1 MANPLFNMING
12 GNNNMMA
19 QLMQKV
25 QQLKARGGDPNQQ
38 IQQMLNSGKITQA
51 DYDRA
56 VQRAN
61 ELKKMFG
68 MK

>member
-1 MANPLFNMING
+1 MNNP
-12 GNNNMMA
+12 MMLN
-19 QLMQKV
+19 QLMQRV
-25 QQLKARGGDPNQQ
+25 QQLKSQFKGDPNQQ

-61 ELKKMFG
+61 ELKQMFG

>member
-1 MANPLFNMING
+1 MNNPMMFN
-12 GNNNMMA
+12 

-25 QQLKARGGDPNQQ
+25 QQLKSQIGGDPNQQ

>member
-1 MANPLFNMING
+1 MNNPMMFN
-12 GNNNMMA
+12 
-19 QLMQKV
+19 QLLQRIK
-25 QQLKARGGDPNQQ
+25 QLKSQMGGDPNQQ
-38 IQQMLNSGKITQA
+38 IQQLLNSGKITQA

>member
-1 MANPLFNMING
+1 M
-12 GNNNMMA
+12 NNNPMMFN

-25 QQLKARGGDPNQQ
+25 QQLKSQLGGDPNQQ

>member
-1 MANPLFNMING
+1 MNNP
-12 GNNNMMA
+12 MMLN
-19 QLMQKV
+19 QLMQRV
-25 QQLKARGGDPNQQ
+25 QQLKSRIGGDPNQQ
-38 IQQMLNSGKITQA
+38 IQQLLNSGKITQA

-61 ELKKMFG
+61 ELKRMFG

>member
-25 QQLKARGGDPNQQ
+25 QQLKARGGDPNKQ
-38 IQQMLNSGKITQA
+38 IQDMLNSGKITQA

-56 VQRAN
+56 VKRAQ
-61 ELKKMFG
+61 ELRKMFG
-68 MK
+68 M

>member
-1 MANPLFNMING
+1 MMSNP
-12 GNNNMMA
+12 MMLN

-25 QQLKARGGDPNQQ
+25 QQLKAQIGGDPNQQ

-61 ELKKMFG
+61 ELKRMFG
-68 MK
+68 LK

>member
-1 MANPLFNMING
+1 M
-12 GNNNMMA
+12 NNSMMLN
-19 QLMQKV
+19 QIMQKV
-25 QQLKARGGDPNQQ
+25 QQLKSQIGGDPNQQ
-38 IQQMLNSGKITQA
+38 IQQMLNTGKITQA

>member
-1 MANPLFNMING
+1 MNNP
-12 GNNNMMA
+12 MMLN

-25 QQLKARGGDPNQQ
+25 QQLKAQLGGDPNQQ

>member
-1 MANPLFNMING
+1 MMNNPMMFN
-12 GNNNMMA
+12 

-25 QQLKARGGDPNQQ
+25 QQLKSQIGGDPNQQ
-38 IQQMLNSGKITQA
+38 IQQLLNSGKITQA

-61 ELKKMFG
+61 ELKRMFG

>member
-1 MANPLFNMING
+1 MNNPMMFN
-12 GNNNMMA
+12 

-25 QQLKARGGDPNQQ
+25 QQLKAQLGGDPNQQ

>member
-1 MANPLFNMING
+1 MMNNPMMFN
-12 GNNNMMA
+12 

-25 QQLKARGGDPNQQ
+25 QQLKSQIGGDPNQQ
-38 IQQMLNSGKITQA
+38 IQQLLNSGKITQA

-61 ELKKMFG
+61 ELKRMFE

>member
-1 MANPLFNMING
+1 MNNPMMFN
-12 GNNNMMA
+12 
-19 QLMQKV
+19 QLMQRV
-25 QQLKARGGDPNQQ
+25 QQLKSQIGGDPNQQ

>member
-1 MANPLFNMING
+1 MM
-12 GNNNMMA
+12 NNMVLN

-25 QQLKARGGDPNQQ
+25 QQLKSQIGGDPNQQ

-61 ELKKMFG
+61 ELKRMFDL
-68 MK
+68 K

>member
-1 MANPLFNMING
+1 MMNNPMALN
-12 GNNNMMA
+12 

-25 QQLKARGGDPNQQ
+25 QQLKAQLGGDPNQQ
-38 IQQMLNSGKITQA
+38 IQQLLNSGKITQA

-61 ELKKMFG
+61 ELKRMFG

>member
-1 MANPLFNMING
+1 M
-12 GNNNMMA
+12 NNNPMMFN

-25 QQLKARGGDPNQQ
+25 QQLKSQLGGDPNQQ
-38 IQQMLNSGKITQA
+38 IQQLLNSGKITQA

-61 ELKKMFG
+61 ELKRMFG
-68 MK
+68 IK

>member
-1 MANPLFNMING
+1 MNNP
-12 GNNNMMA
+12 MMLN
-19 QLMQKV
+19 QLMQRI
-25 QQLKARGGDPNQQ
+25 QQLKSQIGGDPNQQ

>member
-1 MANPLFNMING
+1 MNNP
-12 GNNNMMA
+12 MMLN
-19 QLMQKV
+19 QLIQKV
-25 QQLKARGGDPNQQ
+25 QQLKSQLGGDPNQQ

>member
-1 MANPLFNMING
+1 MNNP
-12 GNNNMMA
+12 MMLN
-19 QLMQKV
+19 QLMQKI
-25 QQLKARGGDPNQQ
+25 QQLKSQIGGDPNQQ

-61 ELKKMFG
+61 ELRKMFG
-68 MK
+68 I

>member
-1 MANPLFNMING
+1 MNNP
-12 GNNNMMA
+12 MMLN
-19 QLMQKV
+19 QLMQRV
-25 QQLKARGGDPNQQ
+25 QQLKSQFKGDPNQQ

>member
-1 MANPLFNMING
+1 MNNPMMFN
-12 GNNNMMA
+12 
-19 QLMQKV
+19 QFMQRV
-25 QQLKARGGDPNQQ
+25 QQLKSQMGGDPNQQ
-38 IQQMLNSGKITQA
+38 IQQLLNSGKITQA

-61 ELKKMFG
+61 ELKRMFG

>member
-1 MANPLFNMING
+1 MNNPMMFN
-12 GNNNMMA
+12 
-19 QLMQKV
+19 QLLQRI
-25 QQLKARGGDPNQQ
+25 QQLKSQMGGDPNQQ
-38 IQQMLNSGKITQA
+38 IQQLLNSGKITQA

>member
-1 MANPLFNMING
+1 MMNNPMMFN
-12 GNNNMMA
+12 
-19 QLMQKV
+19 QLLQKV
-25 QQLKARGGDPNQQ
+25 QQLKSQIGGDPNQQ
-38 IQQMLNSGKITQA
+38 IQQLLNSGKITQA

-61 ELKKMFG
+61 ELKRMFG